1 METLVELSKEQKEI
15 VFAKNIPI
23 YVKASA
29 GSGKT
34 RVLTERVR
42 YLLKDTKGK
51 ILALTFTNKA
61 SKELKERLSDIPML
75 EQRTFIGTFHAFCQK
90 MLENHGYLIGLKKMP
105 HIFEHESDRLEIIK
119 QAREVIPSLDN
130 GKNQDERYLKK
141 ALMCISK
148 VKKRLVPKNELEG
161 HSTENIAL
169 LYKNYQGI
177 LRSQNAIDFDD
188 LLLLAYEL
196 LVTHTAVKNLYQK
209 IFFAICV
216 DEAQDINNAQYEF
229 LSVLARGDKNI
240 LMVGDP
246 HQSIFHFIGASP
258 TYMDELFVKDFKPK
272 TFELKENYR
281 SSKEIL
287 KATQKIMPDAQD
299 IPNTVKKGRFEM
311 HCRENE
317 EFEAQWVV
325 DKIQELYLEK
335 VSEDIEGEITY
346 EKMAI
351 LARNKYLFHQI
362 ECKLK
367 EAGLPYYY
375 RVTPGPIQFESHLM
389 KLFYLALRIKLNPED
404 ILHKQKLLGLME
416 IKDTTLKTL
425 DDIISSVEDKSYCK
439 LLNLVKDLEDNGSN
453 LKKNLIE
460 FQESISKEFQQ
471 DININNEDEKNMIF
485 NDIDELLKHWNNYAQ
500 RTDHKSLY
508 HFRNEMAM
516 GETHPLM
523 RQQGVT
529 LSTVHTMKGQEFD
542 IVFLIG
548 MDDGTFPDY
557 RAIQNEG
564 TEMTQEKNNLYVAF
578 TRAKRFLYVTWPKE
592 RTMKWGDIKERQR
605 SRFLAKLKP
614 HQ

>member
-1 METLVELSKEQKEI
+1 METSVELSKEQKEI
-15 VFAKNIPI
+15 AFAENGPI

-34 RVLTERVR
+34 MALTERVR

-61 SKELKERLSDIPML
+61 SKELKERLSDIPVL

-90 MLENHGYLIGLKKMP
+90 MLENHGYLIGLNKMP
-105 HIFEHESDRLEIIK
+105 HIFEHENDRLEIIK
-119 QAREVIPSLDN
+119 QALEVPSFFEHENDKLEIIEKALGVTPFLNN
-130 GKNQDERYLKK
+130 GKIQNEKLQEYFEK
-141 ALMCISK
+141 ALMCIISK
-148 VKKRLVPKNELEG
+148 VKRELLPESKLKE
-161 HSTENIAL
+161 HFNENIVS

-196 LVTHTAVKNLYQK
+196 LVTHTAVTDLYSK

-216 DEAQDINNAQYEF
+216 DEAQDLNNAQYKF
-229 LSVLARGDKNI
+229 LSVLANDSKNI

-246 HQSIFHFIGASP
+246 NQSVFHFAGSDHK
-258 TYMDELFVKDFKPK
+258 YMKLFVKDFKPK

-299 IPNTVKKGRFEM
+299 IPNTVKEGIFEM

-317 EFEAQWVV
+317 KSEAQWVV
-325 DKIQELYLEK
+325 DKIQKLCLEK
-335 VSEDIEGEITY
+335 SSEDIEGEITY

-404 ILHKQKLLGLME
+404 ILHKQKLLGLMG
-416 IKDTTLKTL
+416 IQDADTKDKTLKTL
-425 DDIISSVEDKSYCK
+425 NDIISSVEDKLYYK

-460 FQESISKEFQQ
+460 LQENINKEFQQ
-471 DININNEDEKNMIF
+471 NISSDKEDEK
-485 NDIDELLKHWNNYAQ
+485 KHDFQ
-500 RTDHKSLY
+500 
-508 HFRNEMAM
+508 
-516 GETHPLM
+516 
-523 RQQGVT
+523 
-529 LSTVHTMKGQEFD
+529 
-542 IVFLIG
+542 
-548 MDDGTFPDY
+548 
-557 RAIQNEG
+557 
-564 TEMTQEKNNLYVAF
+564 
-578 TRAKRFLYVTWPKE
+578 
-592 RTMKWGDIKERQR
+592 
-605 SRFLAKLKP
+605 
-614 HQ
+614 